1 MRVAGGAVY
10 QFLTGADVR
19 GRDPEALSDGAK
31 PPMRR
36 GACGAGA
43 DGASARTR
51 DGASA

>member
-10 QFLTGADVR
+10 QFLAGADVR
-19 GRDPEALSDGAK
+19 GRGPGGLPDGAK
-31 PPMRR
+31 PRMRR
-36 GACGAGA
+36 GAWGAGA